1 MWSIKPED
9 KDLIEKA
16 KRFMEKYYRTF
27 DANREDL
34 VNLFREESGKEAI
47 LAKLTSFPECHNE
60 IANFNCLRHRTPGSM
75 LVWVCGQTW
84 VGGTKDKADAVVTN
98 QMFHSM
104 PTPEGGF
111 YVGTQIWRPFDLN
124 KLRTSLAAP
133 PMSASAP
140 APASVSA
147 LPMSTSAS
155 SESALALP
163 ISASASSES
172 ALAPPLSASASSE
185 SALAPPL
192 SALASSESTLA
203 LPISMMKISTL
214 APASVSALPMATST
228 SSESA
233 LALPIS
239 ASASSES
246 ALALPISMMKIS
258 TLGPPMSTMK
268 HP

>member
-27 DANREDL
+27 DANRADL
-34 VNLFREESGKEAI
+34 VNLFREESVLAFEGQQIKGKEAI
-47 LAKLTSFPECHNE
+47 LAKLTSIPECHNE
-60 IANFNCLRHRTPGSM
+60 IADFNCLRHRTPGSM

-84 VGGTKDKADAVVTN
+84 VGGTKDKADAVLTN
-98 QMFHSM
+98 QMFHLM

-111 YVGTQIWRPFDLN
+111 YVGTQIWSPFDLN
-124 KLRTSLAAP
+124 KIRASLAAP

-140 APASVSA
+140 APASVLAA

-155 SESALALP
+155 SESA
-163 ISASASSES
+163 S
-172 ALAPPLSASASSE
+172 
-185 SALAPPL
+185 
-192 SALASSESTLA
+192 ASSESTLA

-214 APASVSALPMATST
+214 ALASVSALPMATLT
-228 SSESA
+228 SSEST

-246 ALALPISMMKIS
+246 ALLLPISMMKFS

>member
-27 DANREDL
+27 DANRADL
-34 VNLFREESGKEAI
+34 VNLFREESVLAFEGQQIKGKEAI
-47 LAKLTSFPECHNE
+47 LAKLTSIPECHNE
-60 IANFNCLRHRTPGSM
+60 IADFNCLRHRTPGSM

-84 VGGTKDKADAVVTN
+84 VGGTKDKADAVLTN
-98 QMFHSM
+98 QMFHLM
-104 PTPEGGF
+104 PTSLGGF

-140 APASVSA
+140 APASVLA

-155 SESALALP
+155 SESASTLP

-172 ALAPPLSASASSE
+172 ALAP
-185 SALAPPL
+185 
-192 SALASSESTLA
+192 
-203 LPISMMKISTL
+203 
-214 APASVSALPMATST
+214 
-228 SSESA
+228 
-233 LALPIS
+233 PIS

-246 ALALPISMMKIS
+246 ALALPISMMKIF